1 VADIFQ
7 EVDEEVRRE
16 QLKKLWERYQ
26 YHVIAVAILVLIGV
40 GGWRAYDWWETKKA
54 AEAGAAF
61 ENAIEL
67 SEQGK
72 HAEAEAAFSKLAAD
86 STTTYRAL
94 AQVRAAAELAQ
105 TEPKAAISAY
115 DKIAA
120 DTSSAPALRDLAGLR
135 AGALTI
141 DNGSFGEVRARLE
154 PLTGADHVFHH
165 TAREL
170 LALAAW
176 RAGDTAAARSFIA
189 TITAD
194 PETPADVRSRV
205 QMLDAL
211 MASAADNKG

>member
-26 YHVIAVAILVLIGV
+26 NYVITLAVLILLAV
-40 GGWRAYDWWETKKA
+40 GGWRGYDWWQTKKA

-61 ENAIEL
+61 ENAIQL

-72 HAEAEAAFSKLAAD
+72 HEEAETAFSKLAAD

-105 TEPKAAISAY
+105 SDPRAAIAAY

-120 DTSSAPALRDLAGLR
+120 DSGMPAVLRDLAQLR
-135 AGALTI
+135 AGAMSI
-141 DNGSFGEVRARLE
+141 DNGSFGDVQARLD
-154 PLTGADHVFHH
+154 PLTGTDHVFHH

-176 RAGDTAAARSFIA
+176 RAGDTAAAKRYIDM
-189 TITAD
+189 ITAD
-194 PETPADVRSRV
+194 PETPASVRSRV

-211 MASAADNKG
+211 MAPAVNKS

>member
-26 YHVIAVAILVLIGV
+26 NYIIAGAVLIVLGV
-40 GGWRAYDWWETKKA
+40 GGWRGYDWWQTKKA
-54 AEAGAAF
+54 AEAGTAF
-61 ENAIEL
+61 ENAITL

-72 HAEAEAAFSKLAAD
+72 HAEAEAAFARLAAN
-86 STTTYRAL
+86 STASYRAL

-105 TEPKAAISAY
+105 TDAKTAIAAY

-120 DTSSAPALRDLAGLR
+120 DTSIPPALRDLASLR
-135 AGALTI
+135 GGALII
-141 DNGSFGEVRARLE
+141 DNGSYADARQRLE
-154 PLTGADHVFHH
+154 PLTASDHTFRH

-170 LALAAW
+170 LAVAAW
-176 RAGDTAAARSFIA
+176 RAGDAAAARRWIEM
-189 TITAD
+189 INAD
-194 PETPADVRSRV
+194 PETPPDERGRA

-211 MASAADNKG
+211 MASGGNS

>member
-1 VADIFQ
+1 MADIFQ

-26 YHVIAVAILVLIGV
+26 NYVIAVAVVILLAV
-40 GGWRAYDWWETKKA
+40 GGWRAYDYWETKKA

-72 HAEAEAAFSKLAAD
+72 HAEAEAAFSRLAAD
-86 STTTYRAL
+86 STTTYQAL
-94 AQVRAAAELAQ
+94 APVRAAAELAQ
-105 TEPKAAISAY
+105 TDPKGAIAVY

-120 DTSSAPALRDLAGLR
+120 DSAMPSVLRDLAQLH
-135 AGALTI
+135 AGALLI
-141 DNGSFGEVRARLE
+141 DNGSFAQVQARLD
-154 PLTGADHVFHH
+154 PLTGTDHLFRH

-170 LALAAW
+170 LAFAAW
-176 RAGDTAAARSFIA
+176 RAGDTA
-189 TITAD
+189 TAKRYIEMVTGD
-194 PETPADVRSRV
+194 PETPADERSRV

-211 MASAADNKG
+211 MASPDNKS